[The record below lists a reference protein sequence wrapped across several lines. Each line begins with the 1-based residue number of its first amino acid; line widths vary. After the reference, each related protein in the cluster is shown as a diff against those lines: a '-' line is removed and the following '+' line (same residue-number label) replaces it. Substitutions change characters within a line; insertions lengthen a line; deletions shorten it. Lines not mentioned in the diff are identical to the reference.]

1 MLVILTPRL
10 STLLDWFKNVAGY
23 DGVDY
28 LAGTVKSQ
36 PEAWLTSLA
45 KPSVD
50 AVVRMFPHL
59 TQWLPADQQHSF
71 LWLSNV
77 GASGQDEV
85 RRALTDADADVEVC
99 VMGLVHA
106 PVKTVSC
113 RRTTAPPESLP
124 RYKSYRLVRVATP
137 KPPLRV
143 AATTVYLS
151 RHGESEFNVLGKVG
165 GDAVLSPRGRAYG
178 RRLAEF
184 VNTTL
189 RPRIAGVWTSTLR
202 RTVETAA
209 AIAAP
214 KERLAEL
221 NELGSGRC
229 EGLTY
234 EEIAEFYP
242 AEFAARDADKFH
254 YRYPGGES
262 YADLVQR
269 VRPVVE
275 RLKGL
280 DNIFI
285 IAHQAVIRCLLAA
298 LLSRDEQQ
306 LPYINTPLHTVMRV
320 HCVDSMPA
328 HLEMIPLHVDCVD
341 THRHRPQN
349 VSVDRTLAEALVTV
363 PAHYTHTSNLLAEAE
378 KKPQTN
384 VDSISF

>member
-1 MLVILTPRL
+1 M
-10 STLLDWFKNVAGY
+10 
-23 DGVDY
+23 
-28 LAGTVKSQ
+28 
-36 PEAWLTSLA
+36 
-45 KPSVD
+45 
-50 AVVRMFPHL
+50 
-59 TQWLPADQQHSF
+59 
-71 LWLSNV
+71 
-77 GASGQDEV
+77 
-85 RRALTDADADVEVC
+85 
-99 VMGLVHA
+99 
-106 PVKTVSC
+106 
-113 RRTTAPPESLP
+113 
-124 RYKSYRLVRVATP
+124 
-137 KPPLRV
+137 
-143 AATTVYLS
+143 
-151 RHGESEFNVLGKVG
+151 LGKVG

-254 YRYPGGES
+254 YRYPGGERFPSFDRVASNDRRILLSNPSGES

-285 IAHQAVIRCLLAA
+285 IAHQVGFHPATSFAR
-298 LLSRDEQQ
+298 LLS
-306 LPYINTPLHTVMRV
+306 
-320 HCVDSMPA
+320 
-328 HLEMIPLHVDCVD
+328 
-341 THRHRPQN
+341 
-349 VSVDRTLAEALVTV
+349 
-363 PAHYTHTSNLLAEAE
+363 
-378 KKPQTN
+378 
-384 VDSISF
+384 